1 MKVIAF
7 ERKEQGTSAS
17 RRLRR
22 SGKVPGILYGFG
34 DALPLELD
42 HNALWHAMRKESFH
56 STILDIEINGK
67 VTKAVMRDVH
77 YHAYKPFITHIDFQR
92 VNMKE
97 TIIMRVP
104 LHYEGAEECPAV
116 KVEGQMINYV
126 LNELEIECLPSQLP
140 EFIKI
145 DLSTLEKNGS
155 VRASD
160 ISLPEGVTVINNTEE
175 SPTLVTAVDIVEE
188 VVPDEAPVAEAPA
201 EATTAK
207 PAENA

>member
-1 MKVIAF
+1 MKVVAF

-34 DALPLELD
+34 EALPLELD

-56 STILDIEINGK
+56 SSILDIEIDGK
-67 VTKAVMRDVH
+67 VTKAVMRDVQ
-77 YHAYKPFITHIDFQR
+77 YHAYKPFIVHIDFQR

-104 LHYEGAEECPAV
+104 LHYEAAEESPAV

-126 LNELEIECLPSQLP
+126 LNDLEIECLPSQLP
-140 EFIKI
+140 EFIKVN
-145 DLSTLEKNGS
+145 LSGLEKNGS
-155 VRASD
+155 IRASD
-160 ISLPEGVTVINNTEE
+160 IALPDGVAVVNNAEE

-188 VVPDEAPVAEAPA
+188 TVSNG
-201 EATTAK
+201 ATTAETATDTNK